1 VTDIVLPSP
10 EALRQR
16 LEELRKSRGFLLPH
30 HGAMAA
36 ALPDLHEAYFT
47 MYGAL
52 TLKRRHLDDFEKE
65 FVWLAI
71 LIAVEEAIGTHHL
84 DLFLKAGGTR
94 AQAEGAARLVGYAG
108 AARNLAF
115 MAEHWSHHLEGLDAH
130 AAYRTGLDALCTGI
144 DVARTTIELA
154 LAAVNA
160 ALRRESGL
168 RFHIVDAY
176 ANGVPEAKLAEALSL
191 IIWPVGVNH
200 FLDACGL
207 WHDLMATGVVVP
219 SPLFKVWADTP
230 RQGGFDDARPDGA
243 PASTRKR

>member
-1 VTDIVLPSP
+1 MNDIVLPTP
-10 EALRQR
+10 EALRRR

-36 ALPDLHEAYFT
+36 GLPDLHDAYFV
-47 MYGAL
+47 MYRAL
-52 TLKRRHLDDFEKE
+52 TLSRRHLDDFEKE

-71 LIAVEEAIGTHHL
+71 LIAVEEAIGTHHV

-94 AQAEGAARLVGYAG
+94 AQAEGAARLVGYAA

-115 MAEHWSHHLEGLDAH
+115 MAEHWSHHLQGLDAH
-130 AAYRTGLDALCTGI
+130 GAYRQGLDALCAGI
-144 DVARTTIELA
+144 AVERATIELA

-168 RFHIVDAY
+168 RFHIIDAY
-176 ANGVPEAKLAEALSL
+176 ARGVPEAKLAEALSL

-200 FLDACGL
+200 FLDACSV
-207 WHDLMATGVVVP
+207 WHDLMATGVVAP

-230 RQGGFDDARPDGA
+230 RQGGFDDAR
-243 PASTRKR
+243 

>member
-1 VTDIVLPSP
+1 MPDIVLPSP
-10 EALRQR
+10 EELRRR

-36 ALPDLHEAYFT
+36 AMPDLHDAYFV
-47 MYGAL
+47 MYRAL
-52 TLKRRHLDDFEKE
+52 TLSQRHLDDFEKE

-84 DLFLKAGGTR
+84 DLFFKAGGTQF
-94 AQAEGAARLVGYAG
+94 QAAAAARLVGYAS

-115 MAEHWSHHLEGLDAH
+115 MAEHWRHHLPTLDAH
-130 AAYRTGLDALCTGI
+130 AAYRDGLDALCAGI
-144 DVARTTIELA
+144 DVDRDTIELA

-176 ANGVPEAKLAEALSL
+176 RRGVPETKLAEALSL

-207 WHDLMATGVVVP
+207 WHDLMATGVVAP
-219 SPLFKVWADTP
+219 SPLFKIWADTP
-230 RQGGFDDARPDGA
+230 RQGGFDDAR
-243 PASTRKR
+243 

>member
-1 VTDIVLPSP
+1 MNDIALPSP
-10 EALRQR
+10 EELRRR

-36 ALPDLHEAYFT
+36 GLPDLHDAYFV
-47 MYGAL
+47 MYRAL
-52 TLKRRHLDDFEKE
+52 TLSRRHLDDFEKE

-94 AQAEGAARLVGYAG
+94 AQAEGAARLVGYAA

-115 MAEHWSHHLEGLDAH
+115 MAEHWSHHLQGLDAH
-130 AAYRTGLDALCTGI
+130 GAYRAGVDALCADI
-144 DVARTTIELA
+144 DVERATIELA

-176 ANGVPEAKLAEALSL
+176 ARGVPEAKLAEALSL

-200 FLDACGL
+200 FLDACAL
-207 WHDLMATGVVVP
+207 WHDLMASGAVAP

-230 RQGGFDDARPDGA
+230 RQGGFDDR
-243 PASTRKR
+243 R

>member
-1 VTDIVLPSP
+1 MPDIVLPSP
-10 EALRQR
+10 EELRRR

-36 ALPDLHEAYFT
+36 ALPDLHDAYFV
-47 MYGAL
+47 MYRAL
-52 TLKRRHLDDFEKE
+52 TLAQRHLDAFEKE

-94 AQAEGAARLVGYAG
+94 AQAEAAARLVGYAA
-108 AARNLAF
+108 AARTLDF
-115 MAEHWSHHLEGLDAH
+115 MAEHWAHHLPGLDAH
-130 AAYRTGLDALCTGI
+130 AAYRDGVDSLCGGI
-144 DVARTTIELA
+144 GVDRGTIELA
-154 LAAVNA
+154 LVAVNA

-176 ANGVPEAKLAEALSL
+176 RRGVPETKLAEALSL

-207 WHDLMATGVVVP
+207 WHDLMASGAVAP
-219 SPLFKVWADTP
+219 SPLFKIWADTP
-230 RQGGFDDARPDGA
+230 RQGGFDDAHR
-243 PASTRKR
+243 T

>member
-1 VTDIVLPSP
+1 MTDIVLPSP
-10 EALRQR
+10 EELRRR

-36 ALPDLHEAYFT
+36 AMPDLHDAYFV
-47 MYGAL
+47 MYRAL
-52 TLKRRHLDDFEKE
+52 TLSQRHLDAFEKE

-84 DLFLKAGGTR
+84 DLFFKAGGTQG
-94 AQAEGAARLVGYAG
+94 QAAAAARLVGYA
-108 AARNLAF
+108 AASRTLSF
-115 MAEHWSHHLEGLDAH
+115 MAAHWRDHLPDLDAQ
-130 AAYRTGLDALCTGI
+130 AAYRDGLDALCAGI
-144 DVARTTIELA
+144 DVDRGTIELA

-160 ALRRESGL
+160 ALQRESGL
-168 RFHIVDAY
+168 RFHIAGAY
-176 ANGVPEAKLAEALSL
+176 AQEVPETKLAEALSL

-207 WHDLMATGVVVP
+207 WHDLMATGVVAP

-230 RQGGFDDARPDGA
+230 RQGGFDDSRHD
-243 PASTRKR
+243 RKT

>member
-1 VTDIVLPSP
+1 MTQIVLPSP
-10 EALRQR
+10 EELRLR
-16 LEELRKSRGFLLPH
+16 LEELRRSRGFLLPH

-36 ALPDLHEAYFT
+36 ALPDLHDAYFV
-47 MYGAL
+47 MYRAL
-52 TLKRRHLDDFEKE
+52 TLAQRHLDEFEKE

-84 DLFLKAGGTR
+84 DLFFKAGGTQ
-94 AQAEGAARLVGYAG
+94 AQAAAAARLVGYAS

-115 MAEHWSHHLEGLDAH
+115 MAEHWRRHLPTLDAH
-130 AAYRTGLDALCTGI
+130 AAYRNGLDALCAGI
-144 DVARTTIELA
+144 DVDRGTIELA

-176 ANGVPEAKLAEALSL
+176 RRGVPETKLAEALSL

-207 WHDLMATGVVVP
+207 WHDLMAKGVVAP
-219 SPLFKVWADTP
+219 SPLFKIWADTP
-230 RQGGFDDARPDGA
+230 RQGGFDDASR
-243 PASTRKR
+243 T